1 MDDRLKKL
9 KQDRAEWACKK
20 YALRLV
26 AGRGA
31 CRRDGDVEA
40 QAENYTVAL
49 ARVHQLRVN
58 TAAILDSVGVPTTLR
73 PYYYAFILKLA
84 KRDHVLWIEAHRR
97 AEARVQMDLWTGRG
111 LKRDVLL
118 KVARE
123 VLDMDL
129 TTPDPA
135 PCLRLE

>member
-1 MDDRLKKL
+1 MDDNLKKL

-26 AGRGA
+26 MGRVA

-40 QAENYTVAL
+40 QAENYTAAL
-49 ARVHQLRVN
+49 VRLHQLRAD
-58 TAAILDSVGVPTTLR
+58 TATVLDSVGVPTTLR
-73 PYYYAFILKLA
+73 PYYYAFIMKLA
-84 KRDHVLWIEAHRR
+84 KRDHMLWLEAHRL
-97 AEARVQMDLWTGRG
+97 AEARVQLELWAGRG

-129 TTPDPA
+129 STSDPA
-135 PCLRLE
+135 PCPKPE

>member
-1 MDDRLKKL
+1 MDDHLKEL

-31 CRRDGDVEA
+31 CRGDGDVEA
-40 QAENYTVAL
+40 QARNYTAAL
-49 ARVHQLRVN
+49 ARVHQLRVD

-84 KRDHVLWIEAHRR
+84 KRDRELWNEAHRR
-97 AEARVQMDLWTGRG
+97 AEARVQLELWAGRG

-129 TTPDPA
+129 TAPDPA
-135 PCLRLE
+135 PCHRLG